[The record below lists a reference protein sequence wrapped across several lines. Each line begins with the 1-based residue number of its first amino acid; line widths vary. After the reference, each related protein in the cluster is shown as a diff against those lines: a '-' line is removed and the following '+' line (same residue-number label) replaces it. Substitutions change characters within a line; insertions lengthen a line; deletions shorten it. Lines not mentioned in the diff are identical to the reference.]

1 MKSHEYADLFPM
13 MATADIAR
21 LADDIKENGQA
32 DPIVT
37 YEGKILDGRNR
48 YQACL
53 MAEVEP
59 RYTEYEGTTP
69 LVFVVSHNLHRRHL
83 NESQRGMVGAR
94 LANLQHGGDRGNQ
107 YTGGKSALAPLPTQR
122 EAAAMLNVGVD
133 SIKRSKQVMKT
144 GISELQD
151 MVTSGEIGAV
161 PAATVAKLPEAEQRK
176 AVSGGVAGVK
186 EAAKKLRLKCNSD
199 SSESQDTQSN
209 DSESTTQERSST
221 RQQPLRIAHAM
232 GIFYVAKNHMEKIAK
247 NDIERIDA
255 LKAMIDY
262 CNNRIESK
270 K

>member
-21 LADDIKENGQA
+21 LAEDIRENGQA
-32 DPIVT
+32 NPIVT
-37 YEGKILDGRNR
+37 FEGKILDGRNR

-53 MAEVEP
+53 LVDVDPGFAEYDGTEP
-59 RYTEYEGTTP
+59 
-69 LVFVVSHNLHRRHL
+69 LAFVVSHNLHRRHL
-83 NESQRGMVGAR
+83 NESQRGMVGAK
-94 LANLQHGGDRGNQ
+94 LANLQHGANRH
-107 YTGGKSALAPLPTQR
+107 TLASAIALPNPPVTQKQ
-122 EAAAMLNVGVD
+122 AAEMLNIGVD
-133 SIKRSKQVMKT
+133 SIKRSKTVLKS
-144 GISELQD
+144 GIPELQD
-151 MVTSGEIGAV
+151 MQMSGEVSAK
-161 PAATVAKLPEAEQRK
+161 AASVVAKLPEEEQRK

-186 EAAKKLRLKCNSD
+186 AAAKKPSSEQNSD
-199 SSESQDTQSN
+199 SLESAN
-209 DSESTTQERSST
+209 SESTEQEQSST